1 LTRSVTVVAD
11 AGPEAGLGHLS
22 RCTGLAVA
30 LGCHGC
36 EVRTLAYGAD
46 EPLTLS
52 GVEWEPTPLSGDPT
66 SEGAGPV
73 VLDSYRLSG
82 SGAPAGGELV
92 AFHDQGQPGPPPGAR
107 VVALAGSEGAWAAG
121 PRYACLRP
129 EFWGLEPVAPAAAV
143 GRVLVAAGSGV
154 SGGAGAAAA
163 AVLAAVPG
171 AEVRLVVGP
180 YAGDGVSDGV
190 VAVRA
195 PGGLRD
201 ELRAADLVVTAA
213 GQTMLEALCAGVP
226 CVAYAAVENQRAQLE
241 LMASGAAVQASDPGS
256 LGAAVAAL
264 AQDHARRGALA
275 ARARETVDGFGALR
289 LAARIAA

>member
-1 LTRSVTVVAD
+1 VAD

-30 LGCHGC
+30 LRCHGC

-46 EPLTLS
+46 GPLTIS
-52 GVEWEPTPLSGDPT
+52 GVAWEPVPLSADLAF
-66 SEGAGPV
+66 EGAGTV
-73 VLDSYRLSG
+73 VLDSYRLPG
-82 SGAPAGGELV
+82 SGGPAGGELV
-92 AFHDQGQPGPPPGAR
+92 AFHDQGQTDPPPGAR
-107 VVALAGSEGAWAAG
+107 VVALAGSADAWAVG

-129 EFWGLEPVAPAAAV
+129 EYWGVEPVAPGDPV
-143 GRVLVAAGSGV
+143 DRVLVAAGSGV
-154 SGGAGAAAA
+154 SGGAAAAA
-163 AVLAAVPG
+163 TAVLEAVPG
-171 AEVRLVVGP
+171 AEVRLVMGP
-180 YAGDGVSDGV
+180 YAGDDVPEGV
-190 VAVRA
+190 VAAHV

-226 CVAYAAVENQRAQLE
+226 CVAYAAVENQRAQLD
-241 LMASGAAVQASDPGS
+241 LMASGAAVQASDPES

-264 AQDHARRGALA
+264 AEDPGRRGALA
-275 ARARETVDGFGALR
+275 ARGRETVDGFGALR